1 MSESTETSA
10 PAAERWL
17 SQATARIA
25 ARDGDGALIALRT
38 AVALEPAGCE
48 ALLRLAELLAP
59 IAPKSA
65 RAAAFAAAVADP
77 HLERPFQ
84 TLQRL
89 GADDEAMRL
98 LRWITRTAPH
108 QTDAWGWLAV
118 LLHVGGDPAAAAP
131 LYDEALKGRSD
142 DVETLY
148 KKGRALEDGGA
159 VGEAETLYRHLEA
172 RMPNDHRVPFQLGL
186 ALHGQGRLA
195 EAAAAYDRA
204 LFLAPAKGDIAANL
218 AACQL
223 NDPATTLDE
232 LCRSRRRWNARI
244 ERPGGPRPRPPRRD
258 VAAPL
263 SIGFVSGDFHTHQVA
278 FLTVRTIEGL
288 RAATP
293 ARIVCY
299 ANQTEADAMT
309 ARFQAAA
316 HLWRPIRGL
325 DDQSVADLIRGDGI
339 DVLIDMSGL
348 FVRNRLPMFVRRP
361 APLAVGWP
369 CFTGATGLDEMDA
382 LLADAAE
389 IPDRDE
395 PLYSEHVLRMPGCW
409 ITWDPYAH
417 APPPA
422 PPPSAAGGPV
432 TFGSLSNPQKFN
444 SRLAA
449 LWARVLDAVPG
460 SRLLLRYAGL
470 ETPVLAKRIRTLFKV
485 NGVPADR
492 LFLEGHAPRREFL
505 ARYGAVDVAL
515 DPWPYSG
522 GVTTLEA
529 LWMGV
534 PVVSLPGPAF
544 PGRHSASI
552 LGALGLGD
560 WIARDEDDYVAIAA
574 RLAADLPGR
583 TAPRHGLRQRID
595 VSPLCDGA
603 SHARHMYALLA
614 RCFDSEGRVR
624 LPPPPAPEAGDL
636 FRQAWACHN
645 DGRTAEASRNYQA
658 ALVLEPRLGHA
669 LQNLG
674 VIAFREDRLAEAKAL
689 FTHTTGLVPRDAT
702 ARFNLGMVLDRLG
715 ETNAC
720 LASFRAAVILDPGHW
735 GAFDLMGRLWWEKK
749 SQAAAALGCFAA
761 AAVLSPR
768 DAGSRANKAA
778 MLRSIDRPAEAI
790 REAKAAVALTP
801 GLAAALS
808 ILGNANTMAGRV
820 RESLPFY
827 RMAAHAEPAGAPL
840 AHWNESL
847 SRLMLGG
854 FREGWE
860 LYEYRWKAPGFPS
873 PRRDFTQP
881 PWDGSPLDGR
891 TVLVHWEQGFGDT
904 LQFVRY
910 LPMIGARG
918 GRVAFECQSAL
929 LRLFQGLDG
938 VDVLTEAG
946 QTLPPFD
953 VYAPLL
959 SLPRLFDTTLDD
971 IPDRCPYLAAD
982 PALVAA
988 WRARLDAD
996 DPRPRIA
1003 LTWKGAA
1010 THGND
1015 RNRSLRLDWLAPLL
1029 RRTDIRF
1036 FSLQKDGADEA
1047 RAAGLDHLGDEVR
1060 DFADSAAVMTL
1071 MDLVITADTAPAHLA
1086 GALGRP
1092 VWVFVPYFADWRW
1105 MRDREDS
1112 PWYPTMRLF
1121 RQPGPGAWGTVIER
1135 MAAELAGPL
1144 GTSVL
1149 IGGS

>member
-1 MSESTETSA
+1 
-10 PAAERWL
+10 
-17 SQATARIA
+17 
-25 ARDGDGALIALRT
+25 
-38 AVALEPAGCE
+38 
-48 ALLRLAELLAP
+48 
-59 IAPKSA
+59 
-65 RAAAFAAAVADP
+65 ADP
-77 HLERPFQ
+77 GLERPFQ
-84 TLQRL
+84 WLQVL
-89 GADDEAMRL
+89 GASDEAMRL

-470 ETPVLAKRIRTLFKV
+470 ETPVLAERIRTLFKV

-583 TAPRHGLRQRID
+583 TALRHGLRQRID

-910 LPMIGARG
+910 LPMVGARG
-918 GRVAFECQSAL
+918 VRMPKRPAASVPGPGWRRRADRGRPNPAALRCLRATAVAAPAVRHHAGRHSRPMPLSGGGSRAGRRVARPSRRRRSA
-929 LRLFQGLDG
+929 
-938 VDVLTEAG
+938 
-946 QTLPPFD
+946 PPNRPD
-953 VYAPLL
+953 LEG
-959 SLPRLFDTTLDD
+959 SRHPRQR
-971 IPDRCPYLAAD
+971 PQQ
-982 PALVAA
+982 VA
-988 WRARLDAD
+988 
-996 DPRPRIA
+996 
-1003 LTWKGAA
+1003 
-1010 THGND
+1010 
-1015 RNRSLRLDWLAPLL
+1015 
-1029 RRTDIRF
+1029 
-1036 FSLQKDGADEA
+1036 
-1047 RAAGLDHLGDEVR
+1047 AAGL
-1060 DFADSAAVMTL
+1060 
-1071 MDLVITADTAPAHLA
+1071 A
-1086 GALGRP
+1086 GAAAAADRHPFLQPSERRRRRGAGGRAGPSGRRGARLRRQRRGDDADGSGDHRRHRARPSGRRPGPAGLGFRALFRRLALDARP
-1092 VWVFVPYFADWRW
+1092 RGLALVSHHAPVPPAGAGRVGN
-1105 MRDREDS
+1105 RDRENGGRVGGAAGHIGSDRRKLKLEAS
-1112 PWYPTMRLF
+1112 EALARALSVRTGGNPTRSV
-1121 RQPGPGAWGTVIER
+1121 P
-1135 MAAELAGPL
+1135 AGRARCRRRRD
-1144 GTSVL
+1144 GR
-1149 IGGS
+1149 G